1 MSNTNIIQ
9 PKSSTVLHI
18 RSKDA
23 TQVLDGFNTDFNLN
37 LKNPIIVANDEEL
50 HISLMSCE
58 IPYSFYNISS
68 DLNNNTLYYAETLLT
83 FTNQDYSIDDV
94 IDFFNNDTGFS
105 AKFTT
110 TYDRQ
115 KNKIKFTNISDSTQI
130 LQFANSTINKV
141 IGYDDTGRQDDVT
154 VASGAFSESPF
165 VCNLATVHSLLIK
178 ANIGQANVL
187 STISGNSSILQ
198 KVSVDVNTNGIIY
211 LNQQDFRQIS
221 ISQAPI
227 IDHIEFKITDQNN
240 NLLQLNN
247 VNFELSVI
255 FQIFPKYN
263 SRNTQRDIIAPQNS
277 INVPTQPT
285 SITRPEDIVD
295 DVDSTHPITG
305 KTEIE
310 HRADRIILDEIIDQI
325 D

>member
-1 MSNTNIIQ
+1 MSNLNTIIQ

-68 DLNNNTLYYAETLLT
+68 DLNNNTLFYAETLLT

-94 IDFFNNDTGFS
+94 VDFFNNDTGFS

-115 KNKIKFTNISDSTQI
+115 KNKIKFTNISASSQI
-130 LQFANSTINKV
+130 LQFSNSTINKV
-141 IGYDDTGRQDDVT
+141 IGYDDTGKQNDIT
-154 VASGAFSESPF
+154 VAAGDFSESPF

-178 ANIGQANVL
+178 ANIGQANVI

-211 LNQQDFRQIS
+211 LNQQDFRQVS

-263 SRNTQRDIIAPQNS
+263 SNTQRDIVAPQPT
-277 INVPTQPT
+277 INVPSQVT
-285 SITRPEDIVD
+285 SITRPETIID

-305 KTEIE
+305 KTDIE
-310 HRADRIILDEIIDQI
+310 HKADRLILDEIIDQI

>member
-1 MSNTNIIQ
+1 MSNTNTIQ

-23 TQVLDGFNTDFNLN
+23 TQILDGFNTDFKLN
-37 LKNPIIVANDEEL
+37 LKNPIIVSNDEEL

-58 IPYSFYNISS
+58 IPYSFYNISYN
-68 DLNNNTLYYAETLLT
+68 LNNNTFRYAETLLT
-83 FTNQDYSIDDV
+83 FTEQDYSIDEIV
-94 IDFFNNDTGFS
+94 DFFNNDTAFS

-115 KNKIKFTNISDSTQI
+115 KNKIKFTNITADTHI
-130 LQFANSTINKV
+130 LQLSSSTINKV
-141 IGYDDTGRQDDVT
+141 IGYDEADRQDDITVT
-154 VASGAFSESPF
+154 SGNYSESPF
-165 VCNLATVHSLLIK
+165 VCNLATVHSLLIR

-198 KVSVDVNTNGIIY
+198 KISVDVNSNGIIY
-211 LNQQDFRQIS
+211 LNQQDYRQIS

-227 IDHIEFKITDQNN
+227 VDHIEFKITDQNS

-247 VNFELSVI
+247 VNFEMSII
-255 FQIFPKYN
+255 FQIFPKY
-263 SRNTQRDIIAPQNS
+263 SIRNNKDIITTQS
-277 INVPTQPT
+277 TINVPTQPT
-285 SITRPEDIVD
+285 SITRPDDIVD
-295 DVDSTHPITG
+295 DIDSTHPIEG

-310 HRADRIILDEIIDQI
+310 HRADRIILDELIDQI

>member
-1 MSNTNIIQ
+1 MNTNIIQ
-9 PKSSTVLHI
+9 PKSSTILHI

-37 LKNPIIVANDEEL
+37 LKNPIIVGNDEEL

-68 DLNNNTLYYAETLLT
+68 DLQNNTFRYAETLLT

-94 IDFFNNDTGFS
+94 VDFFNNDTAFS
-105 AKFTT
+105 SKFTT

-115 KNKIKFTNISDSTQI
+115 KNKIKFTNISADTQI
-130 LQFANSTINKV
+130 LQFANSTINKI
-141 IGYDDTGRQDDVT
+141 IGYDETGKQDDVT
-154 VASGAFSESPF
+154 VSSGSYSESPF
-165 VCNLATVHSLLIK
+165 VCNLATVHSILIK

-211 LNQQDFRQIS
+211 LNQQDFRQVS

-227 IDHIEFKITDQNN
+227 IDHIEFKLTDQNN

-247 VNFELSVI
+247 VNYELSVI

-263 SRNTQRDIIAPQNS
+263 TRINKDIISVQSS
-277 INVPTQPT
+277 INVPTQPI
-285 SITRPEDIVD
+285 SITRPDENIPDID
-295 DVDSTHPITG
+295 DTHPIEG
-305 KTEIE
+305 KTELE
-310 HRADRIILDEIIDQI
+310 HKTDRLILDELIDQI

>member
-1 MSNTNIIQ
+1 MLNSNVIQ

-68 DLNNNTLYYAETLLT
+68 DLKNNTFYYAETLLT

-94 IDFFNNDTGFS
+94 VDFFNNDTGFS

-115 KNKIKFTNISDSTQI
+115 KNKIKFTNISASSEI

-141 IGYDDTGRQDDVT
+141 IGYDDTGKQNDIT
-154 VASGAFSESPF
+154 VPSGSFSESPY

-211 LNQQDFRQIS
+211 LNQQDFRQVS

-227 IDHIEFKITDQNN
+227 IDHITFKITDQNN

-247 VNFELSVI
+247 VNFEMSII
-255 FQIFPKYN
+255 FQIFPKYK
-263 SRNTQRDIIAPQNS
+263 SNTQRDIVAPQS
-277 INVPTQPT
+277 TINVPTQVS
-285 SITRPEDIVD
+285 SISRPEDIVD

>member
-1 MSNTNIIQ
+1 MICLVFYF
-9 PKSSTVLHI
+9 SSHQI
-18 RSKDA
+18 SY
-23 TQVLDGFNTDFNLN
+23 
-37 LKNPIIVANDEEL
+37 LK
-50 HISLMSCE
+50 
-58 IPYSFYNISS
+58 
-68 DLNNNTLYYAETLLT
+68 
-83 FTNQDYSIDDV
+83 
-94 IDFFNNDTGFS
+94 DFFNNDTGFS

-115 KNKIKFTNISDSTQI
+115 KNKIKFTNISASSQI

-141 IGYDDTGRQDDVT
+141 IGYDDTGKQSDIT

-211 LNQQDFRQIS
+211 LNQQDFRQVS

-263 SRNTQRDIIAPQNS
+263 SRNTQRDIIAPQNT

-305 KTEIE
+305 KTDIE
-310 HRADRIILDEIIDQI
+310 HKADRLILDEIIDQI

>member
-1 MSNTNIIQ
+1 MNSNVVQ

-23 TQVLDGFNTDFNLN
+23 NQIIDGFNTDFNLN
-37 LKNPIIVANDEEL
+37 LKNPIIVANNEEL

-68 DLNNNTLYYAETLLT
+68 DLKNNTFYYAETLLT

-94 IDFFNNDTGFS
+94 VDFFNNDTGFS

-115 KNKIKFTNISDSTQI
+115 KNKIKFTNISANSQI
-130 LQFANSTINKV
+130 LQFVNSTINKV
-141 IGYDDTGRQDDVT
+141 IGYDDTGKQSDVT
-154 VASGAFSESPF
+154 VASGSYSESPF

-187 STISGNSSILQ
+187 STISGNTSILQ

-211 LNQQDFRQIS
+211 LNQQDFRQTS

-227 IDHIEFKITDQNN
+227 IDHITFKITDQNN

-247 VNFELSVI
+247 VNFEMSII

-263 SRNTQRDIIAPQNS
+263 SNNQRDIITTQNT

-285 SITRPEDIVD
+285 SITRPDDIVD
-295 DVDSTHPITG
+295 DVDSTHPIIG

-310 HRADRIILDEIIDQI
+310 HKADRLILDELINQI

>member
-1 MSNTNIIQ
+1 MSNLNTIIQ

-94 IDFFNNDTGFS
+94 VDFFNNDTGFS

-115 KNKIKFTNISDSTQI
+115 KNKIKFTNISASSQI

-141 IGYDDTGRQDDVT
+141 IGYDDTGKQSDIT
-154 VASGAFSESPF
+154 VAAGDFSESPF

-178 ANIGQANVL
+178 ANIGQANVI

-211 LNQQDFRQIS
+211 LNQQDFRQVS

-263 SRNTQRDIIAPQNS
+263 SNTQRDIVAPQPT
-277 INVPTQPT
+277 INVPSQVT
-285 SITRPEDIVD
+285 SITRPETIID

-305 KTEIE
+305 KTDIE
-310 HRADRIILDEIIDQI
+310 HKADRLILDEIIDQI